1 MMRPSCPS
9 TTAYYDAHADEYF
22 KSSVKLDLH
31 ELYEPFLKELCPGAH
46 ILDAGCG
53 SGRDTKAFL
62 DRGYRVTA
70 IDASPQ
76 LVRLATAFTGY
87 PCEVLSFQEMEF
99 REEFDGIWACAS
111 LLHVAKGEVNDVLA
125 RFIRALKLGG
135 TFYISLKEGEGEH
148 VSEDGRFFC
157 YYSEDSFRTLVGRF
171 PALREQAFWK
181 TKEIR
186 STSHCEP
193 WLSFLLKK
201 AEQ

>member
-1 MMRPSCPS
+1 MRPTCPS
-9 TTAYYDAHADEYF
+9 STAYYDAHADEYF
-22 KSSVKLDLH
+22 KSSVNLDLH
-31 ELYEPFLKELCPGAH
+31 ELYESFLKELRPGAH

-76 LVRLATAFTGY
+76 LARLATAFTRH
-87 PCEVLSFQEMEF
+87 PCEVLSFQESEF
-99 REEFDGIWACAS
+99 RQEFDGIWACAS
-111 LLHVAKGEVNDVLA
+111 LLHVAKDEIDDVMA
-125 RFIRALKLGG
+125 RFIRALKPGG
-135 TFYISLKEGEGEH
+135 TVYISLKEGEGER
-148 VSEDGRFFC
+148 VSEDGRFFS
-157 YYSEDSFRTLVGRF
+157 YYSEDSFRMLLERF

-186 STSHCEP
+186 SSSHCEP

-201 AEQ
+201 SDQ

>member
-1 MMRPSCPS
+1 MRPSCPS
-9 TTAYYDAHADEYF
+9 STAYYDAHADEYF
-22 KSSVKLDLH
+22 KSSVNLDLH
-31 ELYEPFLKELCPGAH
+31 ELYESFLKELRPAAH

-62 DRGYRVTA
+62 DRGYHLTA

-76 LVRLATAFTGY
+76 LVRLATAFTGH
-87 PCEVLSFQEMEF
+87 PCEVLSFQEIEF
-99 REEFDGIWACAS
+99 RQEFEGIWACAS
-111 LLHVAKGEVNDVLA
+111 LLHVAKHEINDVMA
-125 RFIRALKLGG
+125 RFIRALKPGG
-135 TFYISLKEGEGEH
+135 TFYISLKEGEGER
-148 VSEDGRFFC
+148 VSEDGRFFR
-157 YYSEDSFRTLVGRF
+157 YYSEDSFRMLLEGF

-186 STSHCEP
+186 STNHCEP

>member
-1 MMRPSCPS
+1 MRPTCPS
-9 TTAYYDAHADEYF
+9 STAYYDAHANEYF
-22 KSSVKLDLH
+22 KSSVNLDLH
-31 ELYEPFLKELCPGAH
+31 ELYESFLKELRPGAH

-76 LVRLATAFTGY
+76 LVRLATSFTGH
-87 PCEVLSFQEMEF
+87 PCEVLSFQDIEF
-99 REEFDGIWACAS
+99 RQEFDAIWACAS
-111 LLHVAKGEVNDVLA
+111 LLHIAKHEINDVMA
-125 RFIRALKLGG
+125 RFIRALKPGG
-135 TFYISLKEGEGEH
+135 TFYISLKEGEGER
-148 VSEDGRFFC
+148 VSEDGRFFR
-157 YYSEDSFRTLVGRF
+157 YYSEDSFRMLLEGF

-186 STSHCEP
+186 STNHCEP